1 MFVRNGRG
9 MGVDASQC
17 TSFFSWALNSDCWGH
32 SIPYWQQAMIPG
44 GSGLAVPAAPTG
56 SVLTTPPASGADAQ
70 ATVDALL
77 NEQLA
82 AQQVANAAQVQPVT
96 DIYSLF
102 NSATGGM
109 FAGGGGD
116 STPSPGFSVPWWAW
130 AVGGGIFLV
139 AAFGGRR

>member
-9 MGVDASQC
+9 MGQAAAVVPATEC
-17 TSFFSWALNSDCWGH
+17 ATFGSWLMDSACWGH
-32 SIPYWQQAMIPG
+32 SIPYWQQIATPG
-44 GSGLAVPAAPTG
+44 GSGLAVPQAPTG

-82 AQQVANAAQVQPVT
+82 AQQATNAAQVQPVT
-96 DIYSLF
+96 DVYSVADSVV
-102 NSATGGM
+102 N
-109 FAGGGGD
+109 AG
-116 STPSPGFSVPWWAW
+116 SSLASGFSVPWWAW

-139 AAFGGRR
+139 AAIGGRR

>member
-56 SVLTTPPASGADAQ
+56 SVLTTPPASGAEAQ
-70 ATVDALL
+70 ATVDTLL

-82 AQQVANAAQVQPVT
+82 AQQAADAAQVQPVT
-96 DIYSLF
+96 DVYSVV
-102 NSATGGM
+102 
-109 FAGGGGD
+109 D
-116 STPSPGFSVPWWAW
+116 SVVNARSSLASGLSVPWWAW
-130 AVGGGIFLV
+130 VVGGGIFLV

>member
-56 SVLTTPPASGADAQ
+56 SVLTTPPANGAEAQ

-82 AQQVANAAQVQPVT
+82 AQQATNAAQVQPVT
-96 DIYSLF
+96 DVYSVADSVV
-102 NSATGGM
+102 N
-109 FAGGGGD
+109 AG
-116 STPSPGFSVPWWAW
+116 SSLAFGFSVPWWAW

-139 AAFGGRR
+139 AALGGRR